1 MQETQVQLLCPA
13 CNRDWELDPR
23 ELSGPRGDFACP
35 DCAETGVTA
44 DFLRTKR
51 DLDVVRQFSG

>member
-13 CNRDWELDPR
+13 CNRDWELDPHD
-23 ELSGPRGDFACP
+23 LPGLRGSFACL
-35 DCAETGVTA
+35 DCGESGVTA

-51 DLDVVRQFSG
+51 DLDVVRQFSE